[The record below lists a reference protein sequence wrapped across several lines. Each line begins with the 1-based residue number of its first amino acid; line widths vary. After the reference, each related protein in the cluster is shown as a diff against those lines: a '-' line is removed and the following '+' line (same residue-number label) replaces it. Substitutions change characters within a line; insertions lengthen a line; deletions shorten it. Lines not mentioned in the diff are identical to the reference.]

1 MATDRGQMP
10 TLKVCKD
17 ETLRVVLDPP
27 WPPDVWP
34 VGLLPGQWG
43 FFLAMGAVPELRT
56 EPIRV
61 AFHLAAEFATAFSL
75 LTGGIALLRAAV

>member
-1 MATDRGQMP
+1 M
-10 TLKVCKD
+10 
-17 ETLRVVLDPP
+17 
-27 WPPDVWP
+27 
-34 VGLLPGQWG
+34 GLLPGQWG

-75 LTGGIALLRAAV
+75 LTGGIALLRGAV